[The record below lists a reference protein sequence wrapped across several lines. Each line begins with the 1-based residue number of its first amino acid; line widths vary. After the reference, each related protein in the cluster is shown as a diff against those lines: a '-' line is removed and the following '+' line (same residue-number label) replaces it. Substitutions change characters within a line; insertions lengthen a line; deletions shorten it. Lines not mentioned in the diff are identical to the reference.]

1 MKNTVVKAILP
12 VALTVGSLGLGFA
25 ATAPASA
32 ATRQTHAKTHAKT
45 HTVTAI
51 SVTGTIKRVNPATT
65 TFWLSVGTKTYVVQY
80 KKATFRTASATK
92 LVEGESVTTTGRLAG
107 KSKNVIVATSVTG

>member
-1 MKNTVVKAILP
+1 MKNTMVKAILP

-32 ATRQTHAKTHAKT
+32 ATRPTHAKT

-65 TFWLSVGTKTYVVQY
+65 TFWLIVGTKTYVVQY
-80 KKATFRTASATK
+80 KKATFRAASATK
-92 LVEGESVTTTGRLAG
+92 LTKDETVTTTGRLAG
-107 KSKNVIVATSVTG
+107 RSKNVIVATSVTG